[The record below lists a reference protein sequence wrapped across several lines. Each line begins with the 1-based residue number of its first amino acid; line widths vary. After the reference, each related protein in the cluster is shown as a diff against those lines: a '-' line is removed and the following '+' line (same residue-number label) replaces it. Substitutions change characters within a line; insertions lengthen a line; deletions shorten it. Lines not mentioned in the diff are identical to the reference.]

1 MYKTGDE
8 SLHEDGSTAT
18 CELLAMKEVSGLF
31 KGVMTADD
39 ACVSKPR

>member
-8 SLHEDGSTAT
+8 SLHEDASTAT

-31 KGVMTADD
+31 KANND
-39 ACVSKPR
+39 SR

>member
-18 CELLAMKEVSGLF
+18 CELLVMKEVNSLF
-31 KGVMTADD
+31 KTSND
-39 ACVSKPR
+39 SR